1 MDYTEQELEAV
12 RANLRAFDTGDPD
25 DLALFLE
32 AVAEMIEDGEV
43 LERVAAAI
51 RDFTDGVA

>member
-12 RANLRAFDTGDPD
+12 KANLRAFDTGDSD

-51 RDFTDGVA
+51 RDYTDGVA